1 MFDTTVASQANVAK
15 ASMGVHRHRVARILH
30 NACENTSE
38 NKENRDPLA
47 DKNLQTKKRTGQQQR
62 FGVTEREK
70 VVQIATND
78 ASTCCKSFTLIARK
92 YPFKISNVTV
102 ARILDAA
109 GYKQCIPW
117 EKPYL
122 SEPNTEKR
130 LAFALARVSKPI
142 EGYWDGW
149 ICTDEM
155 SLIVGTHYGPERVLR
170 RADEE
175 YHPDCLNLKCP
186 GETTVML

>member
-1 MFDTTVASQANVAK
+1 MIGTTVASQAKVAK
-15 ASMGVHRHRVARILH
+15 AMGVHRHMVARILH
-30 NACENTSE
+30 NAYENAAE

-47 DKNLQTKKRTGQQQR
+47 DENLQTKKRTGRPQR
-62 FGVTEREK
+62 FGMKKREK

-78 ASTCCKSFTLIARK
+78 ASARRKSFTLIACEC
-92 YPFKISNVTV
+92 PFKISNVTV

-122 SEPNTEKR
+122 SEPNTQKR
-130 LAFALARVSKPI
+130 LAFALARVSKLI

-149 ICTDEM
+149 IWTDEM
-155 SLIVGTHYGPERVLR
+155 SLIVGTHYGPERVL
-170 RADEE
+170 
-175 YHPDCLNLKCP
+175 
-186 GETTVML
+186 